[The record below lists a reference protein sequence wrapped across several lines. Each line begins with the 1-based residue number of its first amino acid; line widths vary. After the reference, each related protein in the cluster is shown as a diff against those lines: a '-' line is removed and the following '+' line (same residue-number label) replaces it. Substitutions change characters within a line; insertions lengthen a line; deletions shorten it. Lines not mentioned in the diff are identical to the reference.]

1 MRLLMTVG
9 GSAVLQTVPPPSRFS
24 RARRTMWPR
33 PRELAF
39 ATAGVGFFLLAM
51 GILSSLAQIPD
62 FYNDVFAG
70 YDPPFDAIAG
80 ALLIAISFRISDRSV
95 VAWLFSLLAT
105 ALTLFAAIVSPN
117 PFSIVS
123 AVAASALV
131 ALIFPYSAGFFRG
144 APSGPE
150 STQLLVVV
158 AALLSL
164 LFGMAGARWLGNQ
177 FTPQI
182 HGWTEAL
189 YFTVTTIST
198 NGSDFV
204 PQSPSAAAFVVVLIL
219 LGVGTFLS
227 AIVVLFLPFL
237 ERRLEHIARRLERAQ
252 MDDLADHVIICG
264 SSAAAR
270 ATAATLRDDGVR
282 SVILTPDT
290 DAVNLLRG
298 EGEVAHLGEPS
309 NEVDLRAVGIERAR
323 ALVAADDSDAEN
335 LLTVITARGVHAA
348 LRIVAVATSPSSL
361 AKLRRAG
368 ANEAISA
375 VAVAAKLVS
384 AAVLEPNESDVP
396 HTHTI
401 SH

>member
-1 MRLLMTVG
+1 MTVG

-80 ALLIAISFRISDRSV
+80 ALLIAISFRIPDRSV
-95 VAWLFSLLAT
+95 VAWFFSLLAP
-105 ALTLFAAIVSPN
+105 ALTVFAALVSPN
-117 PFSIVS
+117 PFSLVS
-123 AVAASALV
+123 AVVACGLV
-131 ALIFPYSAGFFRG
+131 ALIFPYSVGFFRRT
-144 APSGPE
+144 PSGPE

-164 LFGMAGARWLGNQ
+164 LYGMAGARWLGDQ
-177 FTPQI
+177 FSPRI
-182 HGWTEAL
+182 HGWYQAL

-198 NGSDFV
+198 NGSEYA
-204 PQSPSAAAFVVVLIL
+204 PQSDGADAFVVVLIL

-227 AIVVLFLPFL
+227 AVVVLFLPFL
-237 ERRLEHIARRLERAQ
+237 ERRLERIALRLERAQ
-252 MDDLADHVIICG
+252 MEDLSDHVVICG
-264 SSAAAR
+264 ASAAAR
-270 ATAATLRDDGVR
+270 ATAQSLREDGVR
-282 SVILTPDT
+282 SVILTPDSA
-290 DAVNLLRG
+290 AVDLLRG

-309 NEVDLRAVGIERAR
+309 NEEDLRAVGLDRAR

-335 LLTVITARGVHAA
+335 LLTVITARGILAG

-384 AAVLEPNESDVP
+384 AAVLESNHADEP
-396 HTHTI
+396 HSHTI

>member
-1 MRLLMTVG
+1 MTSDG
-9 GSAVLQTVPPPSRFS
+9 AGILRSSLYKTSPRGARHPSGYH
-24 RARRTMWPR
+24 T
-33 PRELAF
+33 RELALG
-39 ATAGVGFFLLAM
+39 TAGIGLFLLAM
-51 GILSSLAQIPD
+51 GFLSSLTQLPD
-62 FYNDVFAG
+62 FYHDTFTG

-80 ALLIAISFRISDRSV
+80 VLLLAISVRIPDRSV
-95 VAWLFSLLAT
+95 VAWLFSLLAP
-105 ALTLFAAIVSPN
+105 ALTIFAALVSPN
-117 PFSIVS
+117 PFSLAS

-335 LLTVITARGVHAA
+335 LLTVITARGILSA
-348 LRIVAVATSPSSL
+348 LRIVAIATSPSSL

-384 AAVLEPNESDVP
+384 AAVLEPVGSGSP

>member
-1 MRLLMTVG
+1 MTG
-9 GSAVLQTVPPPSRFS
+9 GGAGILRSITLPRSSAAPRRPSTY
-24 RARRTMWPR
+24 RT
-33 PRELAF
+33 RELAVG
-39 ATAGVGFFLLAM
+39 TASIGLFLLAM
-51 GILSSLAQIPD
+51 GFLSSFTQLPS
-62 FYNDVFAG
+62 FYNDAFTG

-80 ALLIAISFRISDRSV
+80 ALLVAISLRIPDRSV
-95 VAWLFSLLAT
+95 VVWAFSLLAP
-105 ALTLFAAIVSPN
+105 ALTIFAAVISPN
-117 PFSIVS
+117 PFSLAS
-123 AVAASALV
+123 AVAASSLV
-131 ALIFPYSAGFFRG
+131 ALIFPYSVGFFRG

-158 AALLSL
+158 SALLSL
-164 LFGMAGARWLGNQ
+164 LFGMAGARWLQGQ
-177 FTPQI
+177 FTPPI
-182 HGWTEAL
+182 RGWTEAL

-198 NGSDFV
+198 NGSEFA
-204 PQSPSAAAFVVVLIL
+204 PKNASAAAFVVVLIL

-252 MDDLADHVIICG
+252 MDDLSDHVIICG

-309 NEVDLRAVGIERAR
+309 NEEDLRAVGIERAR

-335 LLTVITARGVHAA
+335 LLTVITARGVLAG

-384 AAVLEPNESDVP
+384 AAVLEPNPSDEP
-396 HTHTI
+396 HSHTI